1 VRFLHMTSPFLV
13 GSSVPPFRTLVVRL
27 TVAAFFSVPVSA
39 AAQAWTPQISADSIF
54 SAMDTEVTPG
64 CALSV
69 IQNGLPIYE
78 QGYGMA
84 NLEYGIPITP
94 RSIFHVASV
103 SKHFTAMAI
112 ELLVNGGEVSW
123 DDEIRTYVPEVPD
136 FGAPITLRH
145 LVHHVSGIRDQWNLL
160 SRSGWRWESDVVTQ
174 GDVLDITSRQ
184 TALNFPSGSRY
195 LYSNT
200 GFTLLAVVVERVS
213 GQTLRKFTTERM
225 FEPLGMND
233 THFHDDHNMIV
244 PNRAWAYEPDDD
256 GKFGLRNSI
265 PDFDVVGATSLFTT
279 VHDLAA
285 WDRNFDTGRVGG
297 RSALDRLHEL
307 FVLTSGE
314 NTTYAHGLSIGTYR
328 GLQTVGHGGAD
339 AGYRSHFLRFPSEGI
354 SIAVLCNFPSS
365 DPGGLARRVANVYLA
380 DHLADPEAPSQARAT
395 TPLSRREMEALIG
408 IYHTEI
414 NDRMREVNLEGDDL
428 MLIDQNRRSA
438 LRHLGNDQFESSE
451 FGGLVTIRPPM
462 GFQPGTLEFPPE
474 IDPDSYERHDP
485 WSPTRTDLQEFV
497 GSYHSDELDTEYQL
511 SVEDGQLAI
520 HHRKL
525 ASATLTPMFGDAFRT
540 SDNSWQ
546 RYSLIIMRNSRG
558 RVDGF
563 QISDGRVWRIRFWR
577 AD

>member
-1 VRFLHMTSPFLV
+1 
-13 GSSVPPFRTLVVRL
+13 
-27 TVAAFFSVPVSA
+27 
-39 AAQAWTPQISADSIF
+39 
-54 SAMDTEVTPG
+54 
-64 CALSV
+64 
-69 IQNGLPIYE
+69 
-78 QGYGMA
+78 
-84 NLEYGIPITP
+84 
-94 RSIFHVASV
+94 
-103 SKHFTAMAI
+103 
-112 ELLVNGGEVSW
+112 
-123 DDEIRTYVPEVPD
+123 
-136 FGAPITLRH
+136 
-145 LVHHVSGIRDQWNLL
+145 
-160 SRSGWRWESDVVTQ
+160 
-174 GDVLDITSRQ
+174 
-184 TALNFPSGSRY
+184 
-195 LYSNT
+195 
-200 GFTLLAVVVERVS
+200 
-213 GQTLRKFTTERM
+213 
-225 FEPLGMND
+225 
-233 THFHDDHNMIV
+233 
-244 PNRAWAYEPDDD
+244 
-256 GKFGLRNSI
+256 
-265 PDFDVVGATSLFTT
+265 
-279 VHDLAA
+279 
-285 WDRNFDTGRVGG
+285 
-297 RSALDRLHEL
+297 
-307 FVLTSGE
+307 
-314 NTTYAHGLSIGTYR
+314 
-328 GLQTVGHGGAD
+328 
-339 AGYRSHFLRFPSEGI
+339 
-354 SIAVLCNFPSS
+354 
-365 DPGGLARRVANVYLA
+365 
-380 DHLADPEAPSQARAT
+380 
-395 TPLSRREMEALIG
+395 MEALIG